1 MQIIAQPRARLALE
15 MCGLVPQLALPRLL
29 AGGRAKVVI
38 DPVSYRPRCRLL
50 ARVKVGAKVVAD
62 VEHVPEKTLSKEKD
76 RAWGEFTYVEC
87 T

>member
-38 DPVSYRPRCRLL
+38 DPVSYRSRCRLL